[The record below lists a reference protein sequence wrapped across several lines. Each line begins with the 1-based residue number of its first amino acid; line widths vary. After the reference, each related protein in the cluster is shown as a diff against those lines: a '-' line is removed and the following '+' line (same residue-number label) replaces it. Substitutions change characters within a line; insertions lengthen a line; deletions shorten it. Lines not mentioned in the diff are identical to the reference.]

1 MKKMRIFFAHNK
13 WFIWYIPICI
23 VATGI
28 GMGVPIFNIL
38 LGIPVGFYLSK
49 IVSSRSNNSFT
60 DIISSSLKFSTST
73 AFITFLLMAIIWLPT
88 TTILINPDI
97 DIENFGIPMIMFN
110 PLPSFFAWIILM
122 VFISP
127 ALQFL
132 LTFFVIQLILYNK
145 NKINQQ

>member
-1 MKKMRIFFAHNK
+1 MKKMRIFFKHNK

-23 VATGI
+23 VATGM
-28 GMGVPIFNIL
+28 GMGVPVFNIL

-60 DIISSSLKFSTST
+60 EIVSSSLKFSTAT

-88 TTILINPDI
+88 IIILFDHSI
-97 DIENFGIPMIMFN
+97 DIMNFGIPMIMFN
-110 PLPSFFAWIILM
+110 PLPSFIAWIILM

-132 LTFFVIQLILYNK
+132 LTFFVIHLILYNK
-145 NKINQQ
+145 MKIN